1 MWKQATGKMLAA
13 LTVLLGLSALHG
25 CGGESTA
32 DTGVL
37 VKVWLNESMLRDG
50 DQIGVLYRTIDV
62 DGDTVNFG
70 ELQPALRPTRVQ
82 ELYNPITL
90 AFVPAEGR
98 EGQGFQVAAALYRD
112 EDVRLMQEYA
122 VVYEPGEWHVLEM
135 DLMRSCLD
143 VECGRGETCSYG
155 SCVETVV
162 MARDLPVPSEQD
174 AP

>member
-50 DQIGVLYRTIDV
+50 DQIGVLYRTVELV
-62 DGDTVNFG
+62 DGTGQVG

-98 EGQGFQVAAALYRD
+98 EDQGFQVAAALYRD

-122 VVYEPGEWHVLEM
+122 VIYEQGAWHVLEM

-162 MARDLPVPSEQD
+162 LARDLPVPSEQD